1 MIEDK
6 GFAAWFNSRMPSAKA
21 MWEVHM
27 SKYYAPKNF
36 NFWYYFGVLSL
47 VVLVIQLVTGIWL
60 LMSYQGSAEEA
71 FASVEYIMRDVE
83 LGWIIRYAHSTGA
96 SMFFIVVYAH
106 MFRGLMYGSYKA
118 PRELVWIFGC
128 TIYVALMAEAFMGYV
143 LPWGQ
148 MSYWGAQVI
157 ISLFGAI
164 PVIGEDIVQWIRG
177 DYLISGI
184 TLNRFMSLHVVA
196 VPIILIALAIAII
209 VYLLHWLYRR
219 SSKEVSFVRT
229 GMFGEKVIISGG
241 AFVLPIIHNI
251 TQVGMRTL
259 CIIVKRGGDKALIT
273 SDRMRAEILA
283 EF

>member
-106 MFRGLMYGSYKA
+106 MFRGLM
-118 PRELVWIFGC
+118 L
-128 TIYVALMAEAFMGYV
+128 
-143 LPWGQ
+143 
-148 MSYWGAQVI
+148 
-157 ISLFGAI
+157 SL
-164 PVIGEDIVQWIRG
+164 
-177 DYLISGI
+177 
-184 TLNRFMSLHVVA
+184 
-196 VPIILIALAIAII
+196 
-209 VYLLHWLYRR
+209 
-219 SSKEVSFVRT
+219 
-229 GMFGEKVIISGG
+229 
-241 AFVLPIIHNI
+241 IHI
-251 TQVGMRTL
+251 
-259 CIIVKRGGDKALIT
+259 
-273 SDRMRAEILA
+273 
-283 EF
+283 